1 MPIYKG
7 AQYDIGIF
15 RAGSIARKKRKESY
29 FMTKKINLAVIG
41 LGNRGCW
48 VIENVLLKMPD
59 VHVAAVCDVYE
70 DRVAAMIKNTAGAED
85 GAAQGFTDYRQA
97 LSLPGL
103 DGALVFSSWETHGEI
118 SMFAIAQGI
127 PVGSDVGS
135 EFSLTGCQRLVDT
148 FERTKTPYMLL
159 ENCCY
164 GREELLATAMAR
176 AGLFGQI
183 VHCAG
188 SYSHDLRQEVAWGIE
203 NRHYRF
209 KNYQH
214 RCCENYP
221 THELGPIAKLLNI
234 NRGNRIVSVSSMA
247 SKAAGLKE
255 YIRQQAQEKAVPE
268 YMKETDFAQGDIVTT
283 MLKCAGGE
291 TILLR
296 LDTTLPRFYSRDFTV
311 RGTKGMY
318 EQATNSVFIEG
329 THSEKYFEPVRSY
342 QELINNAVEYE
353 ADYLPP
359 IWKDISAEAQAAGH
373 GGMDYFVFRA
383 FADAIKKKTD
393 MPIDVYDAAV
403 WMAVSVLSEQSIQT
417 GGAPQAMPD
426 FTQGAWQ
433 SRKPADVT
441 EL

>member
-1 MPIYKG
+1 
-7 AQYDIGIF
+7 
-15 RAGSIARKKRKESY
+15 
-29 FMTKKINLAVIG
+29 
-41 LGNRGCW
+41 
-48 VIENVLLKMPD
+48 
-59 VHVAAVCDVYE
+59 
-70 DRVAAMIKNTAGAED
+70 
-85 GAAQGFTDYRQA
+85 
-97 LSLPGL
+97 
-103 DGALVFSSWETHGEI
+103 
-118 SMFAIAQGI
+118 
-127 PVGSDVGS
+127 
-135 EFSLTGCQRLVDT
+135 
-148 FERTKTPYMLL
+148 
-159 ENCCY
+159 
-164 GREELLATAMAR
+164 
-176 AGLFGQI
+176 
-183 VHCAG
+183 
-188 SYSHDLRQEVAWGIE
+188 
-203 NRHYRF
+203 
-209 KNYQH
+209 
-214 RCCENYP
+214 
-221 THELGPIAKLLNI
+221 
-234 NRGNRIVSVSSMA
+234 MA

-417 GGAPQAMPD
+417 GGAPQAMLD

>member
-1 MPIYKG
+1 M
-7 AQYDIGIF
+7 
-15 RAGSIARKKRKESY
+15 KKR
-29 FMTKKINLAVIG
+29 IHLAVIG
-41 LGNRGCW
+41 LGNRGRW

-59 VHVAAVCDVYE
+59 VHITAVCDVYE
-70 DRVAAMIKNTAGAED
+70 DRVTSMAKLTAADAD
-85 GAAQGFTDYRQA
+85 GAARSFTDYRQA

-118 SMFAIAQGI
+118 SMFAMTQGI
-127 PVGSDVGS
+127 PVGSDVGC
-135 EFSLTGCQRLVDT
+135 EFSLAGCQKLVDT

-164 GREELLATAMAR
+164 GREELLATAMTR
-176 AGLFGQI
+176 AGVFGQI

-188 SYSHDLRQEVAWGIE
+188 SYAHDLRQEVSWGIE

-234 NRGNRIVSVSSMA
+234 NRGNRILSVCSMA

-268 YMKETDFAQGDIVTT
+268 YMKETEFAQGDIVTT
-283 MLKCAGGE
+283 ILKCAGGE

-353 ADYLPP
+353 TDYLPP
-359 IWKDISAEAQAAGH
+359 IWKNISAEAQAAGH

-383 FADAIKKKTD
+383 FVDAIKNKTD

-417 GGAPQAMPD
+417 GGMPQAMPD

-433 SRKPADVT
+433 SRKPTDVT